1 MNRRKFLSTSTIAL
15 YSLPAINLL
24 SGCGGSGGGT
34 ALSPIDRRVA
44 LLQTAKTQNDST
56 VTEIETLLGS
66 LTGTYAPPLLS
77 RTQTAQADIS
87 SFFAA
92 TTPTLPASSPLNA
105 LFFQSDETESMWR
118 KYETYGSLA
127 HQQFG
132 HQYVKLLASM
142 RLFDYNN
149 RLQEPSQSTPA
160 AAVAS
165 AHYRTAADT
174 PSEFSDFDNL
184 LTKLKA
190 AAGDALQ
197 YIFDAIRIAMNGFFN
212 YLKSLF
218 DSNDARA
225 LLYAT
230 LTFFAID
237 KLLKIIA
244 EKTAADLSFES
255 NSDTLLSFAKMAIA
269 AVALMGLFSLDKLA
283 SAGTAAASPA
293 STGTMT
299 PDETLQMEAF
309 LGSVSVQSALVTLM
323 FKVVGGAV
331 GEIIGTTKTH
341 TEALL
346 ASLQDGYDPTTEHYT
361 LDTEQLASI
370 DTLKKRSV
378 SLSVIS
384 VVVRQLFTMLSAHA
398 VTTEGVVQEG
408 FAEGSDAET
417 FVTLFG
423 SGALPQ
429 TDAFT
434 VYTREMQGML
444 TTGTLSATDN
454 TGYFDQLR
462 DLLDGNASW
471 RDIFDL
477 IATMSVTFSTQ
488 AADFASQTETDAFAF
503 ASHLADLAY
512 TFTAQT
518 ASDAYDF
525 ATHMADLAYSFTM
538 DIEEDAYQFA
548 MKGMEFGYLFASR
561 GEEVGVMADRI
572 LWMAVQIGQMAD
584 RIGEMADRI
593 VYTEQL
599 IVYTEMLILD
609 FGLLIYD
616 GMKTITNL
624 MLTGM
629 ALILD
634 REWYTPVAE
643 DQIVTVVAG
652 TMEQMMANMQE
663 YALAVLENQS
673 LLREITLSALEWV
686 GNHTG
691 QTADTNAT
699 V

>member
-1 MNRRKFLSTSTIAL
+1 MNRRKFLSTSAIAL

-34 ALSPIDRRVA
+34 ALSPIDQRVA
-44 LLQTAKTQNDST
+44 LLQAAKTQNDST
-56 VTEIETLLGS
+56 VAEIENLLGG
-66 LTGTYAPPLLS
+66 LTGTHASPL
-77 RTQTAQADIS
+77 RTTAQPTPVDIS

-92 TTPTLPASSPLNA
+92 TTPTLPADSPLNA

-132 HQYVKLLASM
+132 HQYVKLLATM
-142 RLFDYNN
+142 RLFDYQN
-149 RLQEPSQSTPA
+149 RLQETTQSAPDVA
-160 AAVAS
+160 AAS
-165 AHYRTAADT
+165 AHYRTATET

-184 LTKLKA
+184 LAKLKE

-218 DSNDARA
+218 DNEDARA

-230 LTFFAID
+230 LTYFAVD

-244 EKTAADLSFES
+244 DKTAADLSFES
-255 NSDTLLSFAKMAIA
+255 SSDTLLSFAKMAIA
-269 AVALMGLFSLDKLA
+269 AVALMGLFSLEKLA
-283 SAGTAAASPA
+283 AAGTAAVSPVSA
-293 STGTMT
+293 GTMT
-299 PDETLQMEAF
+299 PDETLQMETF
-309 LGSVSVQSALVTLM
+309 LGSVSVQSALVALL

-331 GEIIGTTKTH
+331 GAVIGTTKSH
-341 TEALL
+341 SEALL

-361 LDTEQLASI
+361 LSAEQQASL

-378 SLSVIS
+378 SLAVIS
-384 VVVRQLFTMLSAHA
+384 VVVRQLFTMLSAQA
-398 VTTEGVVQEG
+398 VTAEGVVQEG

-417 FVTLFG
+417 FLTLFG
-423 SGALPQ
+423 AGALPQ

-434 VYTREMQGML
+434 TYTREVQGML
-444 TTGTLSATDN
+444 KSGTVYSTESAS
-454 TGYFDQLR
+454 YFDQLR
-462 DLLDGNASW
+462 DLLDGGASW
-471 RDIFDL
+471 RDLFDL

-488 AADFASQTETDAFAF
+488 ASDFASQTETDAFAF

-512 TFTAQT
+512 SFTAQT

-634 REWYTPVAE
+634 REWYTPAAE

-663 YALAVLENQS
+663 YALAVLDNQS
-673 LLREITLSALEWV
+673 LLREITLRALEWV
-686 GNHTG
+686 ATHTA
-691 QTADTNAT
+691 QASDTNTT

>member
-1 MNRRKFLSTSTIAL
+1 MNRRKFLSTSAIAL

-24 SGCGGSGGGT
+24 GGCGGSGGGT
-34 ALSPIDRRVA
+34 ALSPIDERVT
-44 LLQTAKTQNDST
+44 LLRSAKTLNDQT
-56 VTEIETLLGS
+56 VAQIEDLLGS
-66 LTGTYAPPLLS
+66 MTGTYAPSPLAIS
-77 RTQTAQADIS
+77 TQPTTDIS

-92 TTPTLPASSPLNA
+92 TTPTLPADSPLAA

-118 KYETYGSLA
+118 KYEAYSSLA
-127 HQQFG
+127 HQQFD
-132 HQYVKLLASM
+132 HQYVKLLATM

-149 RLQEPSQSTPA
+149 RQETTQDAPQVTA
-160 AAVAS
+160 AA
-165 AHYRTAADT
+165 AHYRTAADV

-184 LTKLKA
+184 LAKLKA
-190 AAGDALQ
+190 AAGDALH
-197 YIFDAIRIAMNGFFN
+197 YIFDAIRIAMNGFFT
-212 YLKSLF
+212 YLKGLF
-218 DSNDARA
+218 DNGDARA

-230 LTFFAID
+230 LTYFAVD

-269 AVALMGLFSLDKLA
+269 AVALMGLFSLEKL
-283 SAGTAAASPA
+283 STAGTATVSTASA
-293 STGTMT
+293 GTMT

-309 LGSVSVQSALVTLM
+309 LGSVSVQSALVALM
-323 FKVVGGAV
+323 FKVVGGTV
-331 GEIIGTTKTH
+331 GEIIATTKTH
-341 TEALL
+341 SDALL
-346 ASLQDGYDPTTEHYT
+346 TSLNAGYDPATENYT
-361 LDTEQLASI
+361 LSAEQQASLDTI
-370 DTLKKRSV
+370 KKRSV

-384 VVVRQLFTMLSAHA
+384 VVVRQLFTMLSQHA
-398 VTTEGVVQEG
+398 VTADGVVQEG
-408 FAEGSDAET
+408 FADGSDADT
-417 FVTLFG
+417 YVTLFG
-423 SGALPQ
+423 SDALPQ

-434 VYTREMQGML
+434 VYTRQMQSRL
-444 TTGTLSATDN
+444 QSGTVYATEN
-454 TGYFDQLR
+454 AGYFDQLR
-462 DLLDGNASW
+462 DLLDGGASW

-477 IATMSVTFSTQ
+477 IATMSITFSTQ

-512 TFTAQT
+512 SFTAQT

-548 MKGMEFGYLFASR
+548 MKGMEYGYLFASR

-634 REWYTPVAE
+634 REWYTPAAE
-643 DQIVTVVAG
+643 DQIVTVIAG